1 MSYLLCLK
9 NSHEWSQTP
18 FFTTFFFSVQ
28 LNEMTRENQICRI
41 IDTNLR
47 LYGHR
52 GAHTDVNT
60 DTEEAVESVRKSGF
74 NLEKM

>member
-1 MSYLLCLK
+1 
-9 NSHEWSQTP
+9 
-18 FFTTFFFSVQ
+18 
-28 LNEMTRENQICRI
+28 MTRENQICRI

>member
-1 MSYLLCLK
+1 MNGLK
-9 NSHEWSQTP
+9 HLFLP
-18 FFTTFFFSVQ
+18 LFFSVQ

-52 GAHTDVNT
+52 GGHTDVNT
-60 DTEEAVESVRKSGF
+60 DTEGAVESVRKSGF

>member
-1 MSYLLCLK
+1 MVS
-9 NSHEWSQTP
+9 NT
-18 FFTTFFFSVQ
+18 FFYHFFFSVQ

-52 GAHTDVNT
+52 GGHTDVNT
-60 DTEEAVESVRKSGF
+60 DTEGAVESVRKSGF